1 MGFFDSLFAGK
12 RSTPASS
19 VTFHLDQA
27 AHMYEDGNIGLEAT
41 TLDITPDSKRVAVI
55 GLNGAGKTTLLQI
68 MGTLD
73 KADSGSIM
81 VDGVD
86 VGKLSSSELSKFR
99 NGHIGF
105 VFQFHQLLPEF
116 TALENITIPAY
127 IGGKNPKEA
136 KERAMELLE
145 FMGLADRASHKPA
158 ELSGG
163 EKQLLA
169 LAAVLVTEPTTIIA
183 DEPTT
188 LLDLRNR
195 RRIIAELNSLEQQ
208 TIVVTHDLDLLV
220 GFDRVICVN
229 DGVIAHD
236 GTPEDTI
243 EFYQELMEQ
252 NSED

>member
-1 MGFFDSLFAGK
+1 MPQISYNGV
-12 RSTPASS
+12 S
-19 VTFHLDQA
+19 VVRN
-27 AHMYEDGNIGLEAT
+27 GN
-41 TLDITPDSKRVAVI
+41 
-55 GLNGAGKTTLLQI
+55 TLLQPFSLSLQEQRI
-68 MGTLD
+68 GVIGANGSGKSTLVRLINGLED
-73 KADSGSIM
+73 PSSGEVLYDDIP
-81 VDGVD
+81 
-86 VGKLSSSELSKFR
+86 LSTRSSEVR
-99 NGHIGF
+99 RRVGF
-105 VFQFHQLLPEF
+105 VFSDAESQIVMPQVHDDVAFSLKKFKLSKAEKEQRVKDVLKRFKLL
-116 TALENITIPAY
+116 
-127 IGGKNPKEA
+127 
-136 KERAMELLE
+136 
-145 FMGLADRASHKPA
+145 HKA
-158 ELSGG
+158 EQSPHTLSGG